1 MSRVRK
7 GVGLLMVLSLCL
19 AACGHLATKG
29 DKSGPLT
36 YTGQKRCMP
45 GRETG
50 LPDGEV
56 CAFVYETVAD
66 CDFIVAM
73 PAGDSPLTSHQS
85 VFGFICK
92 EGSR

>member
-1 MSRVRK
+1 MVRVGK
-7 GVGLLMVLSLCL
+7 GVGLLLILGL
-19 AACGHLATKG
+19 LLGACGHLATKPSA
-29 DKSGPLT
+29 SGPLT

-45 GRETG
+45 GRESG

-66 CDFIVAM
+66 CDFILAM
-73 PAGDSPLTSHQS
+73 PAGESPLTSHQS

-92 EGSR
+92 EKSR